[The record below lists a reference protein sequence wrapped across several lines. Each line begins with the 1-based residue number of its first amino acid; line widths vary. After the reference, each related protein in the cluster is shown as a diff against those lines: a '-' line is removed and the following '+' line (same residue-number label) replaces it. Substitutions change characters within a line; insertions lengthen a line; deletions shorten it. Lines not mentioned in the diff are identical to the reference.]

1 MVACGHFHGR
11 LSRPGACVPYGHLL
25 AQATGHLWFVLVA
38 CYINLHGR
46 LLC

>member
-11 LSRPGACVPYGHLL
+11 LSRPGACVPYGRLST
-25 AQATGHLWFVLVA
+25 QATGCLWFVSVA